1 MIFHDEN
8 LCLADNAIIHIILK
22 ENKFFEYLTLI
33 NANVIIISGPVD
45 MIKNFKRA
53 NILLSNNTKL
63 GIKYALYSLES
74 RKNLPNFKYIHANGY
89 YIEIID
95 EKKEY
100 LYIISCISGQK
111 LVLEKLHAF
120 SFGIYNYTI
129 MKSIKTNVLIH

>member
-53 NILLSNNTKL
+53 NILLPNNTKL

-95 EKKEY
+95 EKKRIS
-100 LYIISCISGQK
+100 LYYFMYFRPEAC
-111 LVLEKLHAF
+111 
-120 SFGIYNYTI
+120 T
-129 MKSIKTNVLIH
+129 

>member
-1 MIFHDEN
+1 MTFHDED

-53 NILLSNNTKL
+53 NILLPNNTKL

-100 LYIISCISGQK
+100 LYIISCISCQK
-111 LVLEKLHAF
+111 LVLEILHAF